1 MPSAAHYRDSS
12 VDGNEPRKKESRMRK
27 RKNGG
32 GDDDEDEGDDDNDD
46 DESRCTRTERTAS
59 KLQETNGT

>member
-32 GDDDEDEGDDDNDD
+32 GDEDDDDDDN
-46 DESRCTRTERTAS
+46 ESRCTRTERTAS